1 MRARRWEGV
10 GVAVVQAACGED
22 VTGEWVAWA
31 GAEPHLEH
39 VLHVCDA
46 GRVETQ
52 RLVEC
57 WRVLPSPKEGI
68 DEGGI
73 DGEGGIQDGKEGVQV
88 AAAQATCREA

>member
-1 MRARRWEGV
+1 MRARRWEGG
-10 GVAVVQAACGED
+10 GVAVVQAAGLKD
-22 VTGEWVAWA
+22 QLVSGGRTR
-31 GAEPHLEH
+31 AEPHLEH

>member
-1 MRARRWEGV
+1 M

-31 GAEPHLEH
+31 GAAPHVKH